1 MLVFLYYQV
10 IFVYIL
16 NEFDDLLFLN
26 EKYVLNYIFLKNIQK
41 LYDICLNIVFKSKT
55 HEVII
60 LYLFFHLI
68 VLMLI
73 KIFVILYCVIYRY
86 GSCMNDVCG

>member
-26 EKYVLNYIFLKNIQK
+26 EKYVLSYIFLKNIQI
-41 LYDICLNIVFKSKT
+41 LYDIC
-55 HEVII
+55 
-60 LYLFFHLI
+60 
-68 VLMLI
+68 
-73 KIFVILYCVIYRY
+73 
-86 GSCMNDVCG
+86 

>member
-26 EKYVLNYIFLKNIQK
+26 EKYVLNYIFLKNIQI
-41 LYDICLNIVFKSKT
+41 LYDIC
-55 HEVII
+55 
-60 LYLFFHLI
+60 
-68 VLMLI
+68 
-73 KIFVILYCVIYRY
+73 
-86 GSCMNDVCG
+86 